1 MQHRRTRLRR
11 FPLRGAKKSV
21 AQIAKKNRRDISQ
34 LKSNADWK
42 FKDTIVDDAIVSATG
57 TVQPQIFTIGNG
69 DTANQK
75 DGLKIVIKKVSC
87 RFQFT
92 LPSATDKDAA
102 ADTLRIMLL
111 KDKQANGA
119 LPAVS
124 AILTGTDIQDFRE
137 PPNKRRFSVI
147 FDKTISLNA
156 NGGFGNGTTNTT
168 LFKSISWQ
176 FNKRMNFP
184 IYYNNTV
191 STGAIAQI
199 NSNNLVMLYISQ
211 DGLCG
216 VLATVRVEYTD

>member
-1 MQHRRTRLRR
+1 MQGLHRVRR
-11 FPLRGAKKSV
+11 IRRRPAKKST
-21 AQIAKKNRRDISQ
+21 AAIAKKNRRDISQ
-34 LKSNADWK
+34 LKSNLDWK
-42 FKDTIVDDAIVSATG
+42 FKDTIVDDAVVSTTG
-57 TVQPQIFTIGNG
+57 TVQPQIFVIGNG
-69 DTANQK
+69 DTSNQK

-92 LPSATDKDAA
+92 LPSSTDKDAA

-119 LPAVS
+119 LPAV
-124 AILTGTDIQDFRE
+124 AQILTGTDIFDFRE
-137 PPNKRRFSVI
+137 PPNKRRFTVL
-147 FDKTISLNA
+147 FDKTVSINS

-168 LFKSISWQ
+168 LFKTMNWEWSR
-176 FNKRMNFP
+176 RMNFP
-184 IYYNNTV
+184 IYYNNSV

-199 NSNNLVMLYISQ
+199 NSNNLVMFYISQ